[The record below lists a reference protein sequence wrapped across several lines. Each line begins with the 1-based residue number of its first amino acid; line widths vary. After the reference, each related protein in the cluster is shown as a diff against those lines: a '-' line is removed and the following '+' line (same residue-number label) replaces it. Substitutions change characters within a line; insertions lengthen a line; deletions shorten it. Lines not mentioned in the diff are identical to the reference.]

1 MPYKVSNKSM
11 APPHL
16 VLIPSLGIGHLI
28 PFMELSK
35 KLAGRGF
42 TISFLVTYHHLTL
55 VQTKLSTAITDHG
68 LDIRIIDLQVSADV
82 DLKAVN
88 SNSVGANQI
97 SPLISL
103 NETLLRNPFEN
114 LLCKLFDQDK
124 NGHGLQ
130 LPPPV
135 CIVSDFFL
143 DWTVTVAAKF
153 GIPRVNVESSA
164 AYAKNLMEIL
174 WTKLPRNL
182 ERTGSGRYIVPDQ
195 PKYTVFSASQMTI
208 GLPEADES
216 HPKHLFYKRIFP
228 MNWQSWMTITNT
240 FYELESVHIDHFQ
253 KRYAGPVRPIGPL
266 LPDTVFNGGYLNTPA
281 AHSAAAEVEW
291 LDDRSH
297 GSVVYVSFGSENS
310 ISTAQ
315 IHELALGLEASEKPF
330 LWILRRPSDAIN
342 GSSSHES
349 VVECLPEGFCRR
361 TENRGRIVTG
371 WTDQLSVLC
380 HSSVGA
386 FISHCGWNSTLE
398 AIATGVPLIC
408 WPLFAEQPFNARFIV
423 EEAMCGMQLEKGKE
437 DGLVRRE
444 EIERVVRCML
454 ESEDESV
461 AVLKRNGRKLK
472 ELAKNAISEGGSS
485 SKNFDMLVENIFSLQ
500 KQNPQP
506 NQS

>member
-1 MPYKVSNKSM
+1 M

-42 TISFLVTYHHLTL
+42 AISFLVSHHHVTF
-55 VQTKLSTAITDHG
+55 VQAKLSTAITAHG
-68 LDIRIIDLQVSADV
+68 LDIRIIDLQESEGV
-82 DLKAVN
+82 DLKVN
-88 SNSVGANQI
+88 GNSVGANQI
-97 SPLISL
+97 PPLLAL
-103 NETLLRNPFEN
+103 NETLLRLPLEN
-114 LLCKLFDQDK
+114 LLCKLFAQD
-124 NGHGLQ
+124 NNIGHGLQ

-143 DWTVTVAAKF
+143 AWTITVAAKF
-153 GIPRVNVESSA
+153 GIPSVNFETSA
-164 AYAKNLMEIL
+164 AYAKNLVEIL
-174 WTKLPRNL
+174 WMKLPRNL
-182 ERTGSGRYIVPDQ
+182 ERTESGQYIVPDQ
-195 PKYTVFSASQMTI
+195 PNYTVVSASQMSP
-208 GLPEADES
+208 GLAEADES
-216 HPKHLFYKRIFP
+216 DPKHLFYKRIFA
-228 MNWQSWMTITNT
+228 MNWQSWMTIANT

-253 KRYAGPVRPIGPL
+253 KRYAGPVRAIGPL
-266 LPDTVFNGGYLNTPA
+266 LPDTVFNGGYLSTGPA
-281 AHSAAAEVEW
+281 AQSAAAEVDW
-291 LDDRSH
+291 LDDRSP

-310 ISTAQ
+310 VSTAQ
-315 IHELALGLEASEKPF
+315 IYELALGLEASEKPF
-330 LWILRRPSDAIN
+330 VWILRHPSDDDISIN
-342 GSSSHES
+342 GSSSHEA
-349 VVECLPEGFCRR
+349 VLECLPDGFCRR

-371 WTDQLSVLC
+371 WTDQLAVLC

-408 WPLFAEQPFNARFIV
+408 WPLSAEQPFNAMFIV
-423 EEAMCGMQLEKGKE
+423 EEAMCGMQVEKGKE
-437 DGLVRRE
+437 DGLVRKE
-444 EIERVVRCML
+444 EVERVVRCML